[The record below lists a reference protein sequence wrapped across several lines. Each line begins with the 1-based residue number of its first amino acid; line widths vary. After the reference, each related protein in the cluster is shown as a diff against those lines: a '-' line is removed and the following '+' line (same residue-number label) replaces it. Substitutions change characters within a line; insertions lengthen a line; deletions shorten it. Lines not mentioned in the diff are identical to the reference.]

1 MIRNTKKP
9 PLFETLD
16 SNNDDGIAPLTP
28 GHLLIGRPLEALP
41 HQVSTTPIPVL
52 KRWRMCQA
60 LTQHFCKRWST
71 EYLNSL
77 QRFSKWRLP
86 RKNLVVGDI
95 VLIKDNR
102 TPPPA
107 SGHFVASQE
116 HVLDQI
122 NLFES
127 SPWKPR
133 PELSSGQL
141 LNYVYFSKLRTRS
154 NGTMNS

>member
-1 MIRNTKKP
+1 MVIRNTKKP

-86 RKNLVVGDI
+86 RRNLVVGDI

-102 TPPPA
+102 TPPLP
-107 SGHFVASQE
+107 VAT
-116 HVLDQI
+116 
-122 NLFES
+122 
-127 SPWKPR
+127 
-133 PELSSGQL
+133 LSHHKNTSW
-141 LNYVYFSKLRTRS
+141 TRS
-154 NGTMNS
+154 TCSSRHRENQGRNFHRANC